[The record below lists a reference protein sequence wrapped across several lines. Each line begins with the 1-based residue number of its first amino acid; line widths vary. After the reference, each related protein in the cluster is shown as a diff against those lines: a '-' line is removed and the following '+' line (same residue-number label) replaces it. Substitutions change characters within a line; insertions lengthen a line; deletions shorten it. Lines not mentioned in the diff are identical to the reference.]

1 MNICKELLI
10 EFYLFCMK
18 LYAYLC
24 IYYEQYQSIIS
35 NYVTP
40 QYIYKITCVVYVNN
54 NIINTPFTIYSNNH
68 LDSIYSLFFSSNYLK
83 LYYKKCQ
90 YMFIITEMDTENS
103 IVRYS
108 ASSKSL
114 IDLFNKNKALTLTKP
129 MSLTLNNIANKN
141 NNSVI
146 VDIIADKYNYL
157 VNGNIL
163 KPIFFKYI
171 LAEQGY
177 IHESIENCT
186 ICILTHDFDNKTY
199 ILKTLDTQGIV
210 L

>member
-1 MNICKELLI
+1 
-10 EFYLFCMK
+10 
-18 LYAYLC
+18 
-24 IYYEQYQSIIS
+24 
-35 NYVTP
+35 
-40 QYIYKITCVVYVNN
+40 
-54 NIINTPFTIYSNNH
+54 
-68 LDSIYSLFFSSNYLK
+68 
-83 LYYKKCQ
+83 
-90 YMFIITEMDTENS
+90 MDTGNS

-146 VDIIADKYNYL
+146 VDIIANKYNYL